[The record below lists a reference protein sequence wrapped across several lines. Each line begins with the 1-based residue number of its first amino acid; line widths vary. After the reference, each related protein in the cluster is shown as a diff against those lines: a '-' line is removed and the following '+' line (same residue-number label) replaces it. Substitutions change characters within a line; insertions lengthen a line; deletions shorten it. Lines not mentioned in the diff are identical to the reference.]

1 MRNTLLLT
9 VVALLTFQTLS
20 AQNIV
25 RPEQSRKRSVW
36 WKVSA
41 AALAVATSVD
51 AHSSWGRVEANPVL
65 AGRNG
70 RFGSQGVALK
80 ALITGGV
87 LSAQYMMMKNHP
99 KAEKYG
105 TWTNFVLAGA
115 LGSAAAYNYNLH
127 RGSAIVRP
135 QSFTATVK

>member
-9 VVALLTFQTLS
+9 VAALLTFQSLS
-20 AQNIV
+20 AQSLV

-36 WKVSA
+36 WKVSTV
-41 AALAVATSVD
+41 ALAVATSVD
-51 AHSSWGRVEANPVL
+51 AHSSWGRIEANPVL
-65 AGRNG
+65 SGANG
-70 RFGSQGVALK
+70 RFGAKGIALK

-105 TWTNFVLAGA
+105 AWTNFALAGA
-115 LGSAAAYNYNLH
+115 LGSAAAYNYRLH
-127 RGSAIVRP
+127 RQPAAVSPIL
-135 QSFTATVK
+135 STVPKQ

>member
-9 VVALLTFQTLS
+9 VLALLSFQSLS

-25 RPEQSRKRSVW
+25 QPELSRKRSVL

-41 AALAVATSVD
+41 VALAVATSVD

-65 AGRNG
+65 AGPNG

-87 LSAQYMMMKNHP
+87 LGAQYMMMKNHP

-105 TWTNFVLAGA
+105 AWTNFVLAGA

-127 RGSAIVRP
+127 RAPAVTLP
-135 QSFTATVK
+135 QPRIAAK

>member
-25 RPEQSRKRSVW
+25 RPEPSRKRSVW

-41 AALAVATSVD
+41 VALAAATSVD

-65 AGRNG
+65 AGPNG

-80 ALITGGV
+80 TLITGGV
-87 LSAQYMMMKNHP
+87 LGAQYMMMKNHP
-99 KAEKYG
+99 KAERYG

-127 RGSAIVRP
+127 RAPAVVQP
-135 QSFTATVK
+135 QVSLGALK

>member
-9 VVALLTFQTLS
+9 VAALLTLQTLS
-20 AQNIV
+20 AQNV
-25 RPEQSRKRSVW
+25 ERPEQGRKRSVW

-41 AALAVATSVD
+41 VALAAATSVD

-87 LSAQYMMMKNHP
+87 LSAQYMMMRNHP

-127 RGSAIVRP
+127 RRP
-135 QSFTATVK
+135 AVTQAPVMPATLR